1 MLDRQYN
8 AVLTVLNDFS
18 DGSYKIIDADEI
30 IAKLSDSDRCTKVE
44 LSGIIRTLSD
54 NDYIKVKYSTVD
66 EYCLATLAK
75 ARAIE
80 RVEPNDSRPAAAV
93 DVPDTDAKGKSK
105 EIKLD
110 SISLRK
116 MIRKAAFWGALL
128 GGLLA
133 SAVAL
138 LIGVFL
144 KIK

>member
-1 MLDRQYN
+1 MLDRQLN

-18 DGSYKIIDADEI
+18 DGAYKIIDADEI

-80 RVEPNDSRPAAAV
+80 KVEPHDSHPTASV
-93 DVPDTDAKGKSK
+93 NVPVAGEKGKSK

-128 GGLLA
+128 GGLIA
-133 SAVAL
+133 SAIAL

-144 KIK
+144 KMK

>member
-1 MLDRQYN
+1 MLDRQLN

-18 DGSYKIIDADEI
+18 DGAYKIIDADEI

-80 RVEPNDSRPAAAV
+80 KAELYSLGRCSSPHLHRYPW
-93 DVPDTDAKGKSK
+93 KCGKS
-105 EIKLD
+105 
-110 SISLRK
+110 
-116 MIRKAAFWGALL
+116 
-128 GGLLA
+128 
-133 SAVAL
+133 
-138 LIGVFL
+138 
-144 KIK
+144 

>member
-1 MLDRQYN
+1 MLDRQLN

-18 DGSYKIIDADEI
+18 DGAYKIIDADEI

-54 NDYIKVKYSTVD
+54 NDYIKVKY
-66 EYCLATLAK
+66 CLATLAK

-80 RVEPNDSRPAAAV
+80 KAEPHDSHPTASV
-93 DVPDTDAKGKSK
+93 DVPVAGEKGKSK

-128 GGLLA
+128 GGLIA
-133 SAVAL
+133 SAIAL

-144 KIK
+144 KMK

>member
-1 MLDRQYN
+1 MLDKQLN
-8 AVLTVLNDFS
+8 AVLCILNDIS

-30 IAKLSDSDRCTKVE
+30 ISKLSDSDRCTKVE

-80 RVEPNDSRPAAAV
+80 RAEHESAV
-93 DVPDTDAKGKSK
+93 SETAELSDESAGGKKSK
-105 EIKLD
+105 EIRLD

-116 MIRKAAFWGALL
+116 MIRNAAFWGAML
-128 GGLLA
+128 GGLIT
-133 SAVAL
+133 AVIAL
-138 LIGVFL
+138 LIGGFL
-144 KIK
+144 NSK

>member
-1 MLDRQYN
+1 MLDRQLN

-18 DGSYKIIDADEI
+18 DGAYKIIDADEI

-54 NDYIKVKYSTVD
+54 NDY
-66 EYCLATLAK
+66 CLATLAK

-80 RVEPNDSRPAAAV
+80 KAEPHDSHPTASV
-93 DVPDTDAKGKSK
+93 DVPVAGEKGKSK

-128 GGLLA
+128 GGLIA
-133 SAVAL
+133 SAIAL

-144 KIK
+144 KMK

>member
-1 MLDRQYN
+1 MLDRQLN

-18 DGSYKIIDADEI
+18 DGAYKIIDADEI

-80 RVEPNDSRPAAAV
+80 KAEPHDSHPTASV
-93 DVPDTDAKGKSK
+93 DVPVAGEKGKSK

-116 MIRKAAFWGALL
+116 
-128 GGLLA
+128 
-133 SAVAL
+133 
-138 LIGVFL
+138 
-144 KIK
+144 

>member
-1 MLDRQYN
+1 MLDRQLN
-8 AVLTVLNDFS
+8 AVLSVLNDFS

-30 IAKLSDSDRCTKVE
+30 IAKLSDTDRCTKVE
-44 LSGIIRTLSD
+44 LSGLIRTLSD

-80 RVEPNDSRPAAAV
+80 KVDPKDNHPTALV
-93 DVPDTDAKGKSK
+93 DVPDDNAKGKSK

-116 MIRKAAFWGALL
+116 MIRKASFWGALL
-128 GGLLA
+128 GGLIA
-133 SAVAL
+133 SAIAL

-144 KIK
+144 KLK

>member
-1 MLDRQYN
+1 MLDRQLN

-18 DGSYKIIDADEI
+18 DGAYKIIDADEI

-80 RVEPNDSRPAAAV
+80 KAERLAPHRVRRRSRRR
-93 DVPDTDAKGKSK
+93 
-105 EIKLD
+105 
-110 SISLRK
+110 RK
-116 MIRKAAFWGALL
+116 RQ
-128 GGLLA
+128 
-133 SAVAL
+133 VERNQT
-138 LIGVFL
+138 
-144 KIK
+144 